1 MRGPGV
7 AVIGSAAFAHPAR
20 PCLPAAACSTQAE
33 ASSSPDSGRR
43 LACHTHGPL
52 PLHLQDTVQHTQEC
66 VVLYGHAFPADTSL
80 CSLPAGSNPIHWP
93 LALAACQAAQ
103 KSRIATDQVSVFLPV
118 NPACPGGR
126 FQHIQAVTCLLGVE
140 ACAACPLHSFEAAHM
155 AAGGSST
162 TWRTPFSTSRTPTR

>member
-1 MRGPGV
+1 MAPQLLHTLHAPASRQQLAPLRLRLQACLTVAGV
-7 AVIGSAAFAHPAR
+7 WHATLTVHCLCTYAGGS
-20 PCLPAAACSTQAE
+20 
-33 ASSSPDSGRR
+33 
-43 LACHTHGPL
+43 
-52 PLHLQDTVQHTQEC
+52 LHNLQDTVQHTQEC

-80 CSLPAGSNPIHWP
+80 CSLPAGSNPVHWP

-103 KSRIATDQVSVFLPV
+103 KSRIATDQVSVFLSV
-118 NPACPGGR
+118 NLACPGGR

-162 TWRTPFSTSRTPTR
+162 TWRTPFSTSRTPTH